1 MRSRTERELVLGS
14 IGIAVP
20 ALVAY
25 RLINPLPGSY
35 GIILLTGLLTA
46 LIVADIGVIRRL
58 NPHEIALTQKKS
70 YSITL
75 PAVLATT
82 LVAGIGLLVLLGLAG
97 TVLGA
102 VAQYAGYTPY
112 SVQILQETLSRLAA
126 LTAADTAVLAAA
138 YTGIGTGM
146 GLGFWLLYPYLPVDD
161 PRTGAPVTFLT
172 TWIYLTAVLGLAAG
186 LPTLPRPAALALD
199 AAVVAVWGKAF
210 AVLYTDVQQR
220 LP

>member
-1 MRSRTERELVLGS
+1 MRSRTKRELVLGA
-14 IGIAVP
+14 IALAVL

-25 RLINPLPGSY
+25 RLIDPLPASY

-82 LVAGIGLLVLLGLAG
+82 LAAGIGLLILLGLAG
-97 TVLGA
+97 TVLQA

-112 SVQILQETLSRLAA
+112 SVQTLSRIAA

-146 GLGFWLLYPYLPVDD
+146 GLGFWLLYPYIPVDD

-186 LPTLPRPAALALD
+186 LPTLPRPSALALD

-210 AVLYTDVQQR
+210 AVLYTDVQGR